1 MKSERKIYADVSG
14 LITMLLV
21 ACEDDE
27 INATLKHVLSQPN
40 HRRQTFLKKLLLTL
54 REKKAPADL
63 IEAMACLID
72 DTVAEQAYVEIY
84 RCKR

>member
-1 MKSERKIYADVSG
+1 
-14 LITMLLV
+14 MLLV
-21 ACEDDE
+21 ACEDDA

-40 HRRQTFLKKLLLTL
+40 HLRQTFFKKLLMTL
-54 REKKAPADL
+54 REKKAPADR

>member
-27 INATLKHVLSQPN
+27 INATLEHLLLQPN
-40 HRRQTFLKKLLLTL
+40 HRRQNFLKKL
-54 REKKAPADL
+54 
-63 IEAMACLID
+63 
-72 DTVAEQAYVEIY
+72 
-84 RCKR
+84 